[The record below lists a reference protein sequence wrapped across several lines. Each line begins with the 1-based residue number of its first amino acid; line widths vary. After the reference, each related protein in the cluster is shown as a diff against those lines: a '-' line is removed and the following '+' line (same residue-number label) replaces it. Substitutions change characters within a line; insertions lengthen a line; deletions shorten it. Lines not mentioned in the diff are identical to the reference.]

1 MQFAK
6 VGMRSLDRV
15 RGGAIT
21 ISLLLVAGGCA
32 STQPSPSIS
41 ASVAPAI
48 GTSVAAESSAA
59 PTPLASSAI
68 PLDPAA
74 DDPFAGH
81 GAPIDLHPT
90 LASTGAVSTVIDQAG
105 GQITASG
112 PDGTTYT
119 LDIPAEDLFFPTTIT
134 MTPLADFTGLP
145 FATQPTHRL
154 GVEFEPQGLELVSP
168 ATLTITPKA
177 PLPAAGVA
185 TFAYEG
191 DGTGAGL
198 VVHAQTDSTVKL
210 SVEHFS
216 GWTATWPLENED
228 WRQAADARQADIEA
242 SLAAWIAAMLGKTR
256 QEQLAGQPSESLEEI
271 LANVSPLVFEKVLA
285 PRLRMALSDCTEAK
299 AAARAWLGWSR
310 QLQLLGVSDDEYKAW
325 HGEMPDELRD
335 DLWQQCL
342 EKEARRCYQTG
353 DLPHLMAFLL
363 GFARQA
369 ELMGTELTAE
379 QDAAGQKFLTT
390 CGRYHLIVTSQ
401 QDGTGTNGVETTK
414 AEREMDLQWQPGGG
428 IFGILG
434 SSIQGESDVTV
445 LELERH
451 WTLHPEGCPHYDDAQ
466 TYTNIQTDHKATA
479 KIVGLAF
486 TEGSVR
492 LGPTG
497 TAQEVP
503 PILIKMKLQLELGQ
517 IGFVNHF
524 PTCPDIDV
532 HFRLYDDF
540 SIVRSALAAAG
551 DKSSST
557 DPDATA
563 GGITIDRWDFVSQ
576 GGQFNVNVTKH
587 GEQPDTSIKGK
598 DVVSLEVV
606 LDHNPS

>member
-1 MQFAK
+1 
-6 VGMRSLDRV
+6 MRSVDRV
-15 RGGAIT
+15 RGAAIA
-21 ISLLLVAGGCA
+21 ISLILAAGGCA
-32 STQPSPSIS
+32 STEPSPSPITS
-41 ASVAPAI
+41 ESLAPAV
-48 GTSVAAESSAA
+48 GTSVPAESAAA
-59 PTPLASSAI
+59 PTPLSSSAI
-68 PLDPAA
+68 PLSPA

-90 LASTGAVSTVIDQAG
+90 PASTGAVSGTIDQAG
-105 GQITASG
+105 GRITTSG
-112 PDGTTYT
+112 PDGTVYT

-145 FATQPTHRL
+145 FATQPAHRV
-154 GVEFEPQGLELVSP
+154 GVQFEPQGLELVSSP

-191 DGTGAGL
+191 DGAGAGL
-198 VVHAQTDSTVKL
+198 VVHAQTDSTITV

-228 WRQAADARQADIEA
+228 WRAAADARQADVEA
-242 SLAAWIAAMLGKTR
+242 ALSAWISAALGIAK
-256 QEQLAGQPSESLEEI
+256 EQAEAGLASKSFEEI
-271 LANVSPLVFEKVLA
+271 LADVSPVVFEKVLA

-310 QLQLLGVSDDEYKAW
+310 QLQLLGVSEEQYKAW
-325 HGEMPDELRD
+325 HGDMPDELKD
-335 DLWQQCL
+335 DLWKQCL

-363 GFARQA
+363 GVARQA
-369 ELMGTELTAE
+369 ELMGTPLTAE
-379 QDAAGQKFLTT
+379 QDAAGEKYLAT
-390 CGRYHLIVTSQ
+390 CGRYHLIVTVQ
-401 QDGTGTNGVETTK
+401 EDGTGSNGVETTK
-414 AEREMDLQWQPGGG
+414 TEREMDLQWEPGGG
-428 IFGILG
+428 GTFGIFGG
-434 SSIQGESDVTV
+434 SIHGESDVSV

-451 WTLHPEGCPHYDDAQ
+451 WTLHPEGCPHFDDAQ
-466 TYTNIQTDHKATA
+466 TYSNIQTDQKATA

-492 LGPTG
+492 LGPDDTI
-497 TAQEVP
+497 QEIP

-517 IGFVNHF
+517 ISFDNHF
-524 PTCPDIDV
+524 PTCPDIGV
-532 HFRLYDDF
+532 HFHLFDDF
-540 SIVRSALAAAG
+540 RIVRSALAAAG

-557 DPDATA
+557 DPDAPA
-563 GGITIDRWDFVSQ
+563 DGITIDRWDFVSQ
-576 GGQFNVNVTKH
+576 GGVFNVNVMKH